1 MFKGVSKDI
10 LQAFKQLFQGLLKG
24 IPGPLD
30 SFLKGLLKGI
40 LWYVGLLV
48 LWSPGPLVY
57 WSLGPLGPGLGQR
70 LGHGPSKGLL
80 KKGLLKTF

>member
-1 MFKGVSKDI
+1 MHFTVVPRPFKRHSRTFG
-10 LQAFKQLFQGLLKG
+10 QL
-24 IPGPLD
+24 
-30 SFLKGLLKGI
+30 SKGLLKGI

-70 LGHGPSKGLL
+70 LGHGPLKERPFKEKPFKDLL
-80 KKGLLKTF
+80 KAF